1 MSDKWVKIKDTI
13 NFIDNNIEIRNCSP
27 KFIVNKLNEKDKKIT
42 NLQFQLAATQ
52 KSLSNIVI
60 ELDFKAN
67 GLQTTNKET
76 IERIEKTYKKILKQ
90 ARSEVKRKIMAKRNF
105 ERWLEENPLPEF
117 DKNDNSMRAEM
128 QLLNAM
134 AKFNHQQR
142 VAKTPERIE
151 YAKQQFQQNNIPFIL
166 KNNLNGHFQCFDYQ
180 GNLFQFWCSTGKI
193 YYDKNVEQK
202 RNLKQYCRDWR
213 GIKSLIK
220 LLNGKD
226 KEQL

>member
-1 MSDKWVKIKDTI
+1 MSDKWVEIKDTI

-42 NLQFQLAATQ
+42 NLQFQLATTQ
-52 KSLSNIVI
+52 KALSNIVI

-67 GLQTTNKET
+67 GSQTTNKET
-76 IERIEKTYKKILKQ
+76 IERIEKAYKKILKQ
-90 ARSEVKRKIMAKRNF
+90 ARSEVKRKIMVKRNF
-105 ERWLEENPLPEF
+105 ERWLEENPLPEL

-142 VAKTPERIE
+142 VAKTPDRIN
-151 YAKQQFQQNNIPFIL
+151 YAKQQFENNNIKYTL
-166 KNNLNGHFQCFDYQ
+166 KNNLTGHFHCFDNQ

-193 YYDKNVEQK
+193 CYDKNVEQK
-202 RNLKQYCRDWR
+202 RNLKRYCREWR